1 MRSITVFIITAVA
14 VSSIALNILLKR
26 TAENALG
33 FTDALMSV
41 RFALA
46 FAVGTCAALLMLW
59 LYVTRI
65 DLARAI
71 LLMGALS
78 IIGGTLIG
86 VMFYRDKLD
95 SVEWLL
101 FGTIVVLYMYRMWRV
116 FWPGNAS
123 SS

>member
-1 MRSITVFIITAVA
+1 MKPMTVFIITAIA
-14 VSSIALNILLKR
+14 ISSIALNILLKR
-26 TAENALG
+26 TADNAPG
-33 FTDALMSV
+33 FADALCSA
-41 RFALA
+41 RFAIA

-78 IIGGTLIG
+78 IIGGILIG
-86 VMFYRDKLD
+86 VMFYRNRLN

-101 FGTIVVLYMYRMWRV
+101 FGTIVALYLYRMWRV
-116 FWPGNAS
+116 FWPENES
-123 SS
+123 SL